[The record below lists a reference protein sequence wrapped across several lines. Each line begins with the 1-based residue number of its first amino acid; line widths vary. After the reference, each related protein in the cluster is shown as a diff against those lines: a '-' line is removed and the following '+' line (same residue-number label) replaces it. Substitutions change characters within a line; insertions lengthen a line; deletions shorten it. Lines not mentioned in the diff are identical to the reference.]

1 MLCQEHSVLKTWEK
15 LQHEVTHIQ
24 KLKTHLHALFLAI
37 ADGTFDKSSAYRK
50 SNRDGETNGDLQVRS
65 VVMEDWRFPTTLP
78 EHLSEYAMQRQIG
91 RTLQL
96 GFCLCMTR
104 SWFQLYLDFQQH
116 FPAGGP
122 WYHQGTKQWRF
133 SQTRL
138 KVSFLK
144 QVRWFNS
151 YITKVGQQLHSRIP
165 INPQIPDSCF
175 ISFRTKTLP
184 VSVTEGRHLAV
195 ENILG
200 QWSSCFATPKELSDI
215 FDC

>member
-1 MLCQEHSVLKTWEK
+1 
-15 LQHEVTHIQ
+15 
-24 KLKTHLHALFLAI
+24 
-37 ADGTFDKSSAYRK
+37 
-50 SNRDGETNGDLQVRS
+50 
-65 VVMEDWRFPTTLP
+65 
-78 EHLSEYAMQRQIG
+78 MQRQIG

-104 SWFQLYLDFQQH
+104 SWFQLYLDFQPH

-215 FDC
+215 FDCQPHVLAFGASKLSVCSAVASNPFGKVGKVFYGTKGVILPSHTGSLWEYNKP